1 MSTER
6 RKYFRIKD
14 TALVKY
20 RVIEDS
26 MLETE
31 RRGVYLNQI
40 KLENAR
46 AALFGLE
53 SSLQEVLDKVR
64 PQEARIAEALELI
77 NRKINLLERVV
88 SLEHAPAEAG
98 DHFEHEPKEI
108 DLSGGGMAITANS
121 ALEVGTH
128 LAIDLVLLPDN
139 DSMRIFGHVV
149 DIRATDSGEYV
160 ISIAF
165 EEIRQEDQDRLIQ
178 HVLRRQSVD
187 LRAAREPAVG

>member
-1 MSTER
+1 MTTER
-6 RKYFRIKD
+6 RQYFRIQD

-20 RVIEDS
+20 RVIQDH
-26 MLETE
+26 MLDLE

-53 SSLQEVLDKVR
+53 TNLQEVLEKVR
-64 PQEARIAEALELI
+64 PAEPLVVEALELI

-88 SLEHAPAEAG
+88 SLERAPSEDG
-98 DHFEHEPKEI
+98 GLLEHEPREI
-108 DLSGGGMAITANS
+108 NLSGGGMAIKADSPISAGAN
-121 ALEVGTH
+121 LT
-128 LAIDLVLLPDN
+128 IDLVLLPDN
-139 DSMRIFGHVV
+139 DPMRIFGSVV
-149 DIRATDSGEYV
+149 DCREQDGLHT

-178 HVLRRQSVD
+178 HVLRRQTAE
-187 LRAAREPAVG
+187 LRAQRQAVHAG